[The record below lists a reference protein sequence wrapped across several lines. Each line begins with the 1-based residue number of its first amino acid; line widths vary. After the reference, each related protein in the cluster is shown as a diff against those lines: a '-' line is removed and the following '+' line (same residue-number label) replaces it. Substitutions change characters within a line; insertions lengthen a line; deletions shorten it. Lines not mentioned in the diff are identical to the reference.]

1 MDFALLLSAQRG
13 VRMKNLCKILIT
25 TIFLFVS
32 FVYAKPS
39 VSSEYIPS
47 QIDKNIIDK
56 NISNTKK
63 QVIFYRL
70 NGNKEFIPIIKVNDI
85 VVGTL
90 FPNNY
95 TKAYIC
101 TKNIKIGVATRGDYV
116 GYASDETIFLENSNL
131 IFIKVIE
138 YKDHKFTLEQ
148 VREDIAKDEI
158 KNFNL
163 KSNIINRYNPKCE
176 LNTTEHI
183 NQKEIVLKTFLSIFF
198 ETNSFDLT
206 DDTKKELDKF
216 VGWAKEYKNIDG
228 IIIKS
233 YADFRGSK
241 QYNLI
246 LSQKRAKSVKDY
258 MEIRDINIPLIVE
271 NMGETSYF
279 SKNCNSLKGMALDVC
294 LQENRRVNLNIN
306 IQKGVIDG

>member
-1 MDFALLLSAQRG
+1 
-13 VRMKNLCKILIT
+13 MKKLCKLLILSIL
-25 TIFLFVS
+25 LFS
-32 FVYAKPS
+32 GAMHASPS
-39 VSSEYIPS
+39 VSDGYIPS
-47 QIDKNIIDK
+47 EINNNVVDKNV
-56 NISNTKK
+56 SKK
-63 QVIFYRL
+63 IQLIFYRL
-70 NGNKEFIPIIKVNDI
+70 DGNKEFVPVIKVNDM
-85 VVGTL
+85 VVGSL

-95 TKAYIC
+95 AKTYAC
-101 TKNIKIGVATRGDYV
+101 TKSIKIGVASRGDYI
-116 GYASDETIFLENSNL
+116 GSSLDEAIFLENSNL

-163 KSNIINRYNPKCE
+163 KSNIINRYNPKCD
-176 LNTTEHI
+176 LNTKENI
-183 NQKEIVLKTFLSIFF
+183 NQKEIVLKTFLSVFF

-246 LSQKRAKSVKDY
+246 LSQKRAKSVKEY
-258 MEIRDINIPLIVE
+258 MAIRDINIPLVVE

-279 SKNCNSLKGMALDVC
+279 SKNCKNLKGLVFDAC

>member
-1 MDFALLLSAQRG
+1 
-13 VRMKNLCKILIT
+13 MKKLCKLLILSIL
-25 TIFLFVS
+25 LFS
-32 FVYAKPS
+32 GPMHASPS
-39 VSSEYIPS
+39 VSDGYIPS
-47 QIDKNIIDK
+47 EINNNVVDKNV
-56 NISNTKK
+56 SKK
-63 QVIFYRL
+63 IQLIFYRL
-70 NGNKEFIPIIKVNDI
+70 DGNKEFVPVIKVNDM
-85 VVGTL
+85 VVGSL

-95 TKAYIC
+95 AKTYAC
-101 TKNIKIGVATRGDYV
+101 TKSIKIGVASRGDYI
-116 GYASDETIFLENSNL
+116 GSSLDEAIFLENSNL

-138 YKDHKFTLEQ
+138 YKDYKFTLEQ

-163 KSNIINRYNPKCE
+163 KSNIINRYNPKCD
-176 LNTTEHI
+176 LNTKENI
-183 NQKEIVLKTFLSIFF
+183 NQKEIVLKTFLSVFF

-246 LSQKRAKSVKDY
+246 LSQKRAKSVKEY
-258 MEIRDINIPLIVE
+258 MAIRDINIPLVVE

-279 SKNCNSLKGMALDVC
+279 SKNCKNLKGLVFDAC

>member
-1 MDFALLLSAQRG
+1 MR
-13 VRMKNLCKILIT
+13 NLYKILIT

-32 FVYAKPS
+32 FAYAKPS

-70 NGNKEFIPIIKVNDI
+70 NGNKEFIPIIKVNDM

-101 TKNIKIGVATRGDYV
+101 TKNIKIGVASRGDYV
-116 GYASDETIFLENSNL
+116 GSASDETIFLENSNL

-148 VREDIAKDEI
+148 VREDVAKDEI
-158 KNFNL
+158 KDFDL

-176 LNTTEHI
+176 PNTI
-183 NQKEIVLKTFLSIFF
+183 GNVSQKEIVLGTFLSVFF

-206 DDTKKELDKF
+206 DNTKKELDKF
-216 VGWAKEYKNIDG
+216 IRWVNEYKNIDAV
-228 IIIKS
+228 IIRA
-233 YADFRGSK
+233 YADTRGSAK
-241 QYNLI
+241 YNLI
-246 LSQKRAKSVKDY
+246 LSQKRAKSVKEYIAMRSMDVPLVVK
-258 MEIRDINIPLIVE
+258 NI
-271 NMGETSYF
+271 GETSNF
-279 SKNCNSLKGMALDVC
+279 SKNCNSLKGIELDVC
-294 LQENRRVNLNIN
+294 LQENRRVNLNVD
-306 IQKGVIDG
+306 IQEGVIDG